1 MFLFPPV
8 IIKPDTVANP
18 WAEVRE
24 KNTRVRK
31 PHSVQHCIGRF
42 NRARSRAD
50 DVVARDRREAV
61 HIVPVRDADGEEVV
75 FGGFRFSDE
84 VERSGVRGARGLR
97 SKARCVSRN
106 CEIRE
111 RARAFGENRVEERR
125 FRKLGVH
132 AIVFVERKIAMARL
146 SRG

>member
-1 MFLFPPV
+1 MVMDLLGPSLWDKWNTSRTIDVRWFGVCGQALALENFHSKGFCTE
-8 IIKPDTVANP
+8 ILSQKTFARTVGN
-18 WAEVRE
+18 
-24 KNTRVRK
+24 
-31 PHSVQHCIGRF
+31 
-42 NRARSRAD
+42 
-50 DVVARDRREAV
+50 
-61 HIVPVRDADGEEVV
+61 ADGEEVV

-84 VERSGVRGARGLR
+84 VERSGVRERRGCDP
-97 SKARCVSRN
+97 KARCVSRN